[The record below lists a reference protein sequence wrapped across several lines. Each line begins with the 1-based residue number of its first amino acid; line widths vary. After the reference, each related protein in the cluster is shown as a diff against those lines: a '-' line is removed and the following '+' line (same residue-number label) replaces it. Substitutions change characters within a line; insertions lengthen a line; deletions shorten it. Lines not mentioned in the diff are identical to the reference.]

1 MRISFTFSLKSCL
14 EENITGKDPE
24 PQKKEERVYH
34 CNDCGGP
41 IYKHQVFCDKCGKA
55 LDHFDFE
62 D

>member
-1 MRISFTFSLKSCL
+1 M

-55 LDHFDFE
+55 LDHSDFE